1 MTSPD
6 SPSPAIAPL
15 VALVRNGAAGGQ
27 EAAAA
32 ALANLARDDAIRT
45 AIAAAGGIEPLMALA
60 GNGTVC
66 GQMWAAQALSNLA
79 VIDLY

>member
-1 MTSPD
+1 M
-6 SPSPAIAPL
+6 
-15 VALVRNGAAGGQ
+15 
-27 EAAAA
+27 
-32 ALANLARDDAIRT
+32 ANLARDDAIRT

>member
-1 MTSPD
+1 M
-6 SPSPAIAPL
+6 AG
-15 VALVRNGAAGGQ
+15 GAAGGQ
-27 EAAAA
+27 ERAAA
-32 ALANLARDDAIRT
+32 ALAVLACDVPNQT
-45 AIAAAGGIEPLMALA
+45 TIAAAGGVVALVALA